1 MGFSFRLNASEIL
14 LAPRWFFS
22 SFIYFIRDKKNKT
35 FNYVYTPTGLTVYLW
50 RALYTFASIIE
61 SKTSVKIEKEWTPA
75 GAAAKIYGADCTAV
89 QLSDEASV

>member
-1 MGFSFRLNASEIL
+1 MGRRECLVQAVSMHSCVLEAWLWEGMGFSFRLNASEIL

-61 SKTSVKIEKEWTPA
+61 SKTSVKIEKE
-75 GAAAKIYGADCTAV
+75 
-89 QLSDEASV
+89 